1 VYTEFE
7 DSRPNGARNLARMIE
22 LNPDRTRDACGSLR
36 HRRVMR
42 LTPAIIGVLG
52 LICALIASVLPAAAK
67 DKAGVKAQ
75 LRKETAHVRKE
86 PFGNI
91 PNGPLHIIISVD
103 QQKLHLYSDGV
114 PIADALVA
122 TGVPEHPT
130 PLGVFSIV
138 GKELYHESNI
148 YSSAPM
154 PYMQRITWSGVAIHQ
169 GVGVGHP
176 ASHGCIRIPR
186 EFAQR
191 LWILTRL
198 GARVIIARPE
208 LKPEEIADAH
218 LFVHK
223 VTQPAPAATGA
234 AADDV
239 KTTQTADGG
248 KMTDVG
254 AVAAPT
260 DPPSAPPAAGV
271 QANGTGE
278 GGAASGA
285 PASTPATIDAL
296 RPAIEASPESV
307 PLPARRPAALA
318 GARKRAPIAIFVS
331 RKTRRIYVRQNFEPM
346 FEAPITIERPNEPI
360 GTHVFTA
367 MELLPDGATFRWTV
381 VSLPGDTAK
390 AAALATM
397 TGVGGRDK
405 RRGEAVAV
413 PAAEALGETP
423 QDALARIDIPQ
434 DVSDQISALMV
445 PGSSLIVSDLGLGE
459 ETGEGTDF
467 IVLTPPVTPAK
478 SALEKARAARHA
490 DNAGERAAHG
500 HRQRRS
506 SASAPEL

>member
-1 VYTEFE
+1 
-7 DSRPNGARNLARMIE
+7 MIE

-36 HRRVMR
+36 HRRPVR
-42 LTPAIIGVLG
+42 PAPAIIGALG
-52 LICALIASVLPAAAK
+52 LVCALIASALPAAAK
-67 DKAGVKAQ
+67 NKAGVKAQ
-75 LRKETAHVRKE
+75 LRKEAGHVRKE

-198 GARVIIARPE
+198 GVRVIIARPE
-208 LKPEEIADAH
+208 LKPEEVVDPH
-218 LFVHK
+218 LFAHRVM
-223 VTQPAPAATGA
+223 QPTPAATGA
-234 AADDV
+234 AADAV
-239 KTTQTADGG
+239 KTTQTADRG
-248 KMTDVG
+248 KTTDISAG
-254 AVAAPT
+254 AVS
-260 DPPSAPPAAGV
+260 DPPSAPAAAG
-271 QANGTGE
+271 ARAGDASE
-278 GGAASGA
+278 SGATSGA
-285 PASTPATIDAL
+285 PASAPATIDAL
-296 RPAIEASPESV
+296 RPAIEASPQTV
-307 PLPARRPAALA
+307 PLPARKPAALA
-318 GARKRAPIAIFVS
+318 SAGKKVPIAIFVS

-346 FEAPITIERPNEPI
+346 FEAPIAIERPNEPI

-367 MELLPDGATFRWTV
+367 MEFLPDGATFRWTV
-381 VSLPGDTAK
+381 VSLPGDPPK
-390 AAALATM
+390 AAALATRA
-397 TGVGGRDK
+397 GSGGKDK
-405 RRGEAVAV
+405 RRGEAVAE
-413 PAAEALGETP
+413 PAAEAPAQTP
-423 QDALARIDIPQ
+423 QDALARLAIPQ

-445 PGSSLIVSDLGLGE
+445 PGSSLVVSDLGLGE

-467 IVLTPPVTPAK
+467 IVLTPPVAPAR
-478 SALEKARAARHA
+478 SAREQTRPARHA
-490 DNAGERAAHG
+490 DNAGANAAHP
-500 HRQRRS
+500 HHERRS

>member
-1 VYTEFE
+1 VYIGFE
-7 DSRPNGARNLARMIE
+7 DSHHNGARNLAGMIE
-22 LNPDRTRDACGSLR
+22 LNTDRTRDACGSLR
-36 HRRVMR
+36 HRRIMR
-42 LTPAIIGVLG
+42 PTPAIVGALG
-52 LICALIASVLPAAAK
+52 LICALIASALPAAARN
-67 DKAGVKAQ
+67 KAGAKAQ
-75 LRKETAHVRKE
+75 LWKETAHVRKE

-154 PYMQRITWSGVAIHQ
+154 PFMQRITWSGVAIHQ

-208 LKPEEIADAH
+208 LKPEEIADPH
-218 LFVHK
+218 LFVRR
-223 VTQPAPAATGA
+223 VMQPAPPATGA
-234 AADDV
+234 AADAIS
-239 KTTQTADGG
+239 TTQTADGG
-248 KMTDVG
+248 KATDVSV
-254 AVAAPT
+254 VAAST
-260 DPPSAPPAAGV
+260 DPPSAPPASA
-271 QANGTGE
+271 
-278 GGAASGA
+278 
-285 PASTPATIDAL
+285 PATIDAL
-296 RPAIEASPESV
+296 RPAIEASPETV

-318 GARKRAPIAIFVS
+318 SAGKKVPIAIFVS

-346 FEAPITIERPNEPI
+346 FEAPITIARPNEPI

-367 MELLPDGATFRWTV
+367 MELLPDRATFRWTV
-381 VSLPGDTAK
+381 VSLPGDQAK
-390 AAALATM
+390 AAALVTRA
-397 TGVGGRDK
+397 GSDSRDK
-405 RRGEAVAV
+405 RRGEAVAGL
-413 PAAEALGETP
+413 AAEAPGETP

-434 DVSDQISALMV
+434 DVSDQISALMG

-467 IVLTPPVTPAK
+467 IVLTPRVTPAA

-490 DNAGERAAHG
+490 DNAGAHAAHLR
-500 HRQRRS
+500 HERRS

>member
-1 VYTEFE
+1 
-7 DSRPNGARNLARMIE
+7 MIE

-36 HRRVMR
+36 RRWPVR
-42 LTPAIIGVLG
+42 PAPAIVGALG
-52 LICALIASVLPAAAK
+52 LICALIASALPAAAK
-67 DKAGVKAQ
+67 NKAGVKAQ
-75 LRKETAHVRKE
+75 LRKETEHVHKQ

-154 PYMQRITWSGVAIHQ
+154 PFMQRITWSGVAIHQ

-208 LKPEEIADAH
+208 LKPEEVADPH
-218 LFVHK
+218 LFVHR
-223 VTQPAPAATGA
+223 VIQPAPATGA
-234 AADDV
+234 AADPV
-239 KTTQTADGG
+239 KTAQTADSG
-248 KMTDVG
+248 KTTDISAG
-254 AVAAPT
+254 AVS
-260 DPPSAPPAAGV
+260 DLPSAPAAAG
-271 QANGTGE
+271 ARADGAGE
-278 GGAASGA
+278 GAATSGV
-285 PASTPATIDAL
+285 PASAPATIDAL
-296 RPAIEASPESV
+296 RPAIEASPQIV
-307 PLPARRPAALA
+307 PLPARKPAALA
-318 GARKRAPIAIFVS
+318 GARKKAPIAIFVS

-346 FEAPITIERPNEPI
+346 FEAPIMIERPNEPI

-381 VSLPGDTAK
+381 VSLPGDPLK
-390 AAALATM
+390 AAALANRA
-397 TGVGGRDK
+397 GNGGKGK
-405 RRGEAVAV
+405 RRGEAVAE
-413 PAAEALGETP
+413 PAAEVPAQTP
-423 QDALARIDIPQ
+423 QDALARVAVPR
-434 DVSDQISALMV
+434 DVNDQIAALMV

-467 IVLTPPVTPAK
+467 IVLTPPVARAK
-478 SALEKARAARHA
+478 SAREQTRGARHA
-490 DNAGERAAHG
+490 DNAGGHAAHP
-500 HRQRRS
+500 HRERRS